1 MGGQKVKLGIPGGA
15 QAAAAAAEML
25 VPLKRVGTPLEAAAA
40 MLALV
45 SPLSS
50 FVTGQSLE
58 VNGGAAM

>member
-1 MGGQKVKLGIPGGA
+1 
-15 QAAAAAAEML
+15 ML
-25 VPLKRVGTPLEAAAA
+25 VPLKRVGTPAEAAGA

-45 SPLSS
+45 SPLTA